1 MTTSKLKYVD
11 PYGPVCGWPCL
22 EDANFCDTAVVSYH
36 EADWERS
43 TSKSWQP
50 WLARSKNM
58 YSVNPDHVTFQSW
71 MLTIDQALS
80 SAAIQ
85 PLFTELFRPSVCSYL
100 GTLPVLFYDTG
111 IDNNIDSDF
120 LAFCGLEETAGA
132 TMKWMSWMKTMQ
144 NDLDCQRLWWTEAVD
159 LTHNWP
165 LWRLLV
171 TSCTTHS

>member
-1 MTTSKLKYVD
+1 
-11 PYGPVCGWPCL
+11 
-22 EDANFCDTAVVSYH
+22 
-36 EADWERS
+36 
-43 TSKSWQP
+43 
-50 WLARSKNM
+50 M

-132 TMKWMSWMKTMQ
+132 TMK
-144 NDLDCQRLWWTEAVD
+144 
-159 LTHNWP
+159 
-165 LWRLLV
+165 
-171 TSCTTHS
+171 